1 MEELKERLK
10 ELKECIY
17 RIYPMTQ
24 VEFETV
30 RYERKTIPQGIIVK
44 VRYFNNNGI
53 HGYSRAY
60 GIEALQTKKQVI
72 RAGEHI
78 IQAIQ
83 EDIYNYLMI
92 GE

>member
-1 MEELKERLK
+1 MKELKERLK

-17 RIYPMTQ
+17 RIYPMTK

-30 RYERKTIPQGIIVK
+30 RYGCQGIIVK

-53 HGYSRAY
+53 RSYSRAY
-60 GIEALQTKKQVI
+60 DIKALQTKNQVI
-72 RAGEHI
+72 RAGEQI

-83 EDIYNYLMI
+83 EDIYNYLMT
-92 GE
+92 ESKK